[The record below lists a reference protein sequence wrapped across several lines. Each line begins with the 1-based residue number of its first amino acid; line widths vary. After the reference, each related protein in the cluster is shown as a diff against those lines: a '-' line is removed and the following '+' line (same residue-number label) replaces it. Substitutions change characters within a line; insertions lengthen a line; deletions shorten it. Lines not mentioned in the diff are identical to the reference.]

1 VKTTESYPRVHVDAA
16 PVAAVG
22 QAGGVLLVEM
32 IRATGLDQELSKAL
46 ARWTTPLAVHDPGK
60 ILCDLALSLA
70 TGGDCLSDLSEIRAE
85 PGIYGPVASD
95 PTVSR
100 LIGLLGADADAAEKA
115 IGRARKTAR
124 RRVCGWPASM
134 PPMPGS
140 ARRIR

>member
-1 VKTTESYPRVHVDAA
+1 MKTTESYPRVHVDAA

-70 TGGDCLSDLSEIRAE
+70 TGGDCL
-85 PGIYGPVASD
+85 
-95 PTVSR
+95 
-100 LIGLLGADADAAEKA
+100 
-115 IGRARKTAR
+115 ARIEL
-124 RRVCGWPASM
+124 C
-134 PPMPGS
+134 
-140 ARRIR
+140 